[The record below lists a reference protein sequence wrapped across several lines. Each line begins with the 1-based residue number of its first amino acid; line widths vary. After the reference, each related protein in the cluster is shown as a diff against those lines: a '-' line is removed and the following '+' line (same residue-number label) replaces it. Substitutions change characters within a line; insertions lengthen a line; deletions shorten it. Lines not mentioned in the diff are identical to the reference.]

1 MVWLTV
7 FAVALLTSMSYILS
21 TVMIGCFGFTYGIAK
36 KSLRTAGMVWSACLV
51 KSHILEFQHCYIDFR
66 ICMEEGKL
74 SKKDIKI
81 VIAAHKP
88 YRMPEDTM
96 YVPLH
101 VGAEGKKNPD
111 GTPLDLGYQKDNEG
125 DNISAKNPY
134 YCELTGIYY
143 AWKNIPAEYLG
154 LVHYRRYFKGKNK
167 SKDPFACIVTE
178 PEMEKIFET
187 HRIVVPKKRKYYIE
201 TLYSHYAHTHYAEH
215 LDCVREIIGEQ
226 CPDYLNS
233 YDKVIKQ
240 TSGYMFNMMVMERAL
255 FDSYCA
261 WLFAI
266 LFELEKRVGEKQP
279 EIQHFR
285 AVFMDG

>member
-1 MVWLTV
+1 
-7 FAVALLTSMSYILS
+7 
-21 TVMIGCFGFTYGIAK
+21 
-36 KSLRTAGMVWSACLV
+36 
-51 KSHILEFQHCYIDFR
+51 
-66 ICMEEGKL
+66 MEEGKL

-167 SKDPFACIVTE
+167 
-178 PEMEKIFET
+178 
-187 HRIVVPKKRKYYIE
+187 RILLRVS
-201 TLYSHYAHTHYAEH
+201 L
-215 LDCVREIIGEQ
+215 
-226 CPDYLNS
+226 LNQRWRRS
-233 YDKVIKQ
+233 LRRTV
-240 TSGYMFNMMVMERAL
+240 
-255 FDSYCA
+255 
-261 WLFAI
+261 
-266 LFELEKRVGEKQP
+266 
-279 EIQHFR
+279 
-285 AVFMDG
+285 

>member
-1 MVWLTV
+1 
-7 FAVALLTSMSYILS
+7 
-21 TVMIGCFGFTYGIAK
+21 
-36 KSLRTAGMVWSACLV
+36 
-51 KSHILEFQHCYIDFR
+51 
-66 ICMEEGKL
+66 MEEGKL

-125 DNISAKNPY
+125 DNISAKNPNY
-134 YCELTGIYY
+134 FELTGIYY

-215 LDCVREIIGEQ
+215 LDCVR
-226 CPDYLNS
+226 
-233 YDKVIKQ
+233 
-240 TSGYMFNMMVMERAL
+240 
-255 FDSYCA
+255 
-261 WLFAI
+261 
-266 LFELEKRVGEKQP
+266 
-279 EIQHFR
+279 
-285 AVFMDG
+285 

>member
-1 MVWLTV
+1 
-7 FAVALLTSMSYILS
+7 
-21 TVMIGCFGFTYGIAK
+21 
-36 KSLRTAGMVWSACLV
+36 
-51 KSHILEFQHCYIDFR
+51 
-66 ICMEEGKL
+66 
-74 SKKDIKI
+74 
-81 VIAAHKP
+81 
-88 YRMPEDTM
+88 M

-154 LVHYRRYFKGKNK
+154 LVHYRRYFKGKNI

-279 EIQHFR
+279 EMSAFQSRFYGRVSEIIFNVWLDYQIQSGQISQKDVKELPFIYMEKINWFR
-285 AVFMDG
+285 KGISFLKAKVFHKKYDSSF

>member
-1 MVWLTV
+1 
-7 FAVALLTSMSYILS
+7 
-21 TVMIGCFGFTYGIAK
+21 
-36 KSLRTAGMVWSACLV
+36 
-51 KSHILEFQHCYIDFR
+51 
-66 ICMEEGKL
+66 MEEGKL

-201 TLYSHYAHTHYAEH
+201 TLYSHYAHTHYA
-215 LDCVREIIGEQ
+215 
-226 CPDYLNS
+226 
-233 YDKVIKQ
+233 
-240 TSGYMFNMMVMERAL
+240 
-255 FDSYCA
+255 
-261 WLFAI
+261 
-266 LFELEKRVGEKQP
+266 
-279 EIQHFR
+279 
-285 AVFMDG
+285 